1 MGAMVG
7 DLRAAVRGGDMKLTA
22 ETIARIERAL
32 TLVEFG
38 EVVLLIHEGRLTGI
52 DVKTRRRLP
61 VDNCGHDDVDSR

>member
-1 MGAMVG
+1 
-7 DLRAAVRGGDMKLTA
+7 MKLTA